1 MYDFRKKSLTVKLD
15 ALEQSVFHQLL
26 VASRKSNGDV
36 RPIGIGFLL
45 SKLAKYA

>member
-26 VASRKSNGDV
+26 VASRDV